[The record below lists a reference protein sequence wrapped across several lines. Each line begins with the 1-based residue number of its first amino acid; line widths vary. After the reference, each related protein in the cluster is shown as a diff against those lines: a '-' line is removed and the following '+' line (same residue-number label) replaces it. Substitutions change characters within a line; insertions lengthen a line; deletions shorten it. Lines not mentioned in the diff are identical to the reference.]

1 MSESIQNFEKRK
13 WAHIQHSL
21 SETVQTPHLKDIS
34 SVRLIHE
41 ALPDFDFEEV
51 DTETNA
57 LNVTLKWPLFI
68 SSMTAGHA
76 GGAQLN
82 HRLAQ
87 AAQEHGW
94 LMGVGSQRRELMD
107 RSASSEWKT
116 LREVAPRAVLA
127 GNLGIAQVITT
138 PVDQIKRLVE
148 GLEASALF
156 VHLNPL
162 QEVLQLEGTPQFKG
176 GLQAIEKLCHDLSVP
191 VVVKEVGCGI
201 SASTAKRL
209 ESVGVWAI
217 DVAGL
222 GGTHWGRI
230 EGQRARDLNPQGLH
244 SLASETFQDW
254 GLGVVESLLQV
265 KEVADSCQVWAS
277 GGVRTGLDA
286 AKLLALGASMVG
298 IAQPLLKAAI
308 QSEDA
313 LDLKMKQFE
322 LELKIAMFCSGA
334 VNLQQLNR
342 SKVVGWVR

>member
-1 MSESIQNFEKRK
+1 MSESVQDFEKRK
-13 WAHIQHSL
+13 VAHIQHAL
-21 SETVQTPHLKDIS
+21 SETAQTPHLKDIS
-34 SVRLIHE
+34 SIRLIHE
-41 ALPDFDFEEV
+41 ALPDFDFEDVNIENH
-51 DTETNA
+51 TFN
-57 LNVTLKWPLFI
+57 LPLKSPLFI
-68 SSMTAGHA
+68 SSMTAGHTE
-76 GGAQLN
+76 GVQLN
-82 HRLAQ
+82 HRLAK

-94 LMGVGSQRRELMD
+94 LMGVGSQRRELRD
-107 RSASSEWKT
+107 PSAAREWKS
-116 LREVAPRAVLA
+116 LRKVAPHAVLA
-127 GNLGIAQVITT
+127 GNLGIAQIVSTSI
-138 PVDQIKRLVE
+138 DQIKKLIE

-176 GLQAIEKLCHDLSVP
+176 GLQAIEKLCRDLPVP

-209 ESVGVWAI
+209 ESAGVFAI

-230 EGQRARDLNPQGLH
+230 EGLRARDVNPESLQ
-244 SLASETFQDW
+244 SLASETFRDW

-265 KEVADSCQVWAS
+265 KEMADSCQVWAS

-286 AKLLALGASMVG
+286 AKLIALGASLVG

-308 QSEDA
+308 QSDEA
-313 LDLKMKQFE
+313 LDLKMRQFE

-334 VNLQQLNR
+334 VRLQHLNR
-342 SKVVGWVR
+342 SKVVGWVK